1 MFSVIKWEI
10 KKSFKPGVF
19 ILWALGLFLAYSSIR
34 TTFSLN
40 DVYADVFSKYYGL
53 APIMGLAMFSMF
65 AGSFVLEYNSNMD
78 GLIKASKNGKKQLVL
93 GKFIANG
100 ISASIINLSI
110 LFVMLGK
117 VVSKFK
123 FEGLDWQLK
132 SLWYF
137 EKSNSSITV
146 LQMILILMLTVIV
159 GSFIFSGLGLFLSSI
174 SKGAAIPFIFGGLLM
189 GSPYLLENWISNTK
203 IFTNTPLWGMY
214 SVQLIRYKS
223 SISAWIIFGIIAV
236 LGLVLFYNLAKK
248 SFLKER

>member
-40 DVYADVFSKYYGL
+40 DVYADIFSKYYGL
-53 APIMGLAMFSMF
+53 APIMGLAMFSMS

-110 LFVMLGK
+110 LFLMVAKAMM
-117 VVSKFK
+117 KFK
-123 FEGLDWQLK
+123 FEGLNLKLK

-137 EKSNSSITV
+137 GNSGVDISV
-146 LQMILILMLTVIV
+146 LQMLLIIILTIIL
-159 GSFIFSGLGLFLSSI
+159 GSFLFAGLGLFLSSI

-189 GSPYLLENWISNTK
+189 GAPYLLANWVSNTK

-214 SVQLIRYKS
+214 SAQLVRYKAP
-223 SISAWIIFGIIAV
+223 ISTWIVFGIVVA
-236 LGLVLFYNLAKK
+236 LGLVIFYNLAKK